1 MTSFDHAG
9 DAELVAG
16 GCVAFLR
23 NGEWRGALIRGPSGA
38 GKSTLAV
45 RLIAL
50 GGKLVSDDQTTLRR
64 QGDAVLPTG
73 PAAMGGLSGLGGP
86 GLLRRREEQSE
97 SISHVVDRWRNGQA
111 APEGCRAPRNSH
123 RLDMRFP
130 LRWLRESSGTASA
143 LAVLMAEGRLED
155 PDAAV
160 EEMVTSGGP
169 GRSA

>member
-64 QGDAVLPTG
+64 QGDAVLATA
-73 PAAMGGLSGLGGP
+73 PAAIAGLLELRGT
-86 GLLRRREEQSE
+86 GLLRLPYEQSA
-97 SISHVVDRWRNGQA
+97 SISHVVDLSPNGQP
-111 APEGCRAPRNSH
+111 APERCPAPRNTH
-123 RLDMRFP
+123 LLDMRFP
-130 LRWLRESSGTASA
+130 LLCMRESSATASA
-143 LAVLMAEGRLED
+143 LAVLMTEGRLED